1 MEIDK
6 SSILLM
12 VPDFLETLNDS
23 EFKNALLAAKS
34 NPEILSDPM
43 AMMQLV
49 SPKLSVILSKHGFNS
64 PSAPQQ
70 FIMFLLMNQ
79 DDPEIKELAEHL
91 QRALTE

>member
-1 MEIDK
+1 MEINK

-12 VPDFLETLNDS
+12 VPDFLETLNDKD
-23 EFKNALLAAKS
+23 FKNSLIGAKN

-49 SPKLSVILSKHGFNS
+49 LPKLSNILSKHGFNA

-79 DDPEIKELAEHL
+79 EDPEIKDLAEQL
-91 QRALTE
+91 QKALTE